1 MSNVVKIA
9 QELIRKKSVTPVDD
23 GAIDFL
29 KNYLEKLGFKCTVL
43 DFEGSGSYPVK
54 NFYARYG
61 EAQPNFCFAGHTD
74 VVPVGN
80 EKDWSVDPFAGEIRD
95 DMLIGRGAVDMKGG
109 VAAFVAAAEQFV
121 KSEKF
126 SGSVSFLITGDEEA
140 KAINGTKKVLKW
152 LEENGE
158 KLDACLVGEPTN
170 PSELG
175 EMIKIGRRGSI
186 TFDLEVEGV
195 QGHVAYPHQ
204 ADNPIRKLVNVLYD
218 LNNLVLDKGNDHFQ
232 PSNLEVVNIDV
243 GNAATNVIPARAKA
257 TFNIRFNDVH
267 IAKEIEKIIH
277 DVVAK
282 SAGSKFKL
290 IADIGAEAFITKA
303 GKLSEALNAVIEEKF
318 GKKAEL
324 STTGGTSDARFIKD
338 YCPVVEFG
346 LINKTAHQV
355 DEQISIVDLEN
366 LTEIYYKLLYKYFK

>member
-23 GAIDFL
+23 GAIDYL

-54 NFYARYG
+54 NLYARYG
-61 EAQPNFCFAGHTD
+61 DTQPNFCFAGHTD

-95 DMLIGRGAVDMKGG
+95 GMLIGRGAVDMKGG
-109 VAAFVAAAEQFV
+109 VAAFVAAVEQFV

-152 LEENGE
+152 MEENGE

-175 EMIKIGRRGSI
+175 EMIKIGRRGSV
-186 TFDLEVEGV
+186 TFDLEIEGV

-204 ADNPIRKLVNVLYD
+204 ADNPIRKLVNVLHD
-218 LNNLVLDKGNDHFQ
+218 LNNVVLDKGNDHFQ

-267 IAKEIEKIIH
+267 TAYEIEKIIH

-282 SAGSKFKL
+282 SVGSKFKL

-303 GKLSEALNAVIEEKF
+303 GKLSEALNSVIEEKF

-338 YCPVVEFG
+338 YCPVIEFG
-346 LINKTAHQV
+346 LNNKSAHKV
-355 DEQISIVDLEN
+355 DEQISVVDLEN